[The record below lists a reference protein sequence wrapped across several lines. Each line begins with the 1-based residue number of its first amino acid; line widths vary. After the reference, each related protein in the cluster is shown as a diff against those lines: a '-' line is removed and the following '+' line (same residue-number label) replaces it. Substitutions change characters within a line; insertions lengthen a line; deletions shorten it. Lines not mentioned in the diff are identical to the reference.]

1 MSPRT
6 RRLVELL
13 LDNLVWLIL
22 LVVLATFS
30 LTVPQYFQFGIFANI
45 IEQSS
50 YVGVMAIGLAM
61 VIIAGHMDLS
71 VESGAALRAMVM
83 SMLFCSNCVRSAI
96 VSQRQVLLDRGS
108 VGV

>member
-6 RRLVELL
+6 RRVLELL

-22 LVVLATFS
+22 LVVLAAFS
-30 LTVPQYFQFGIFANI
+30 LTVPNYFQFGIFANI

-61 VIIAGHMDLS
+61 VIIAGAEMRMPISPHMHPPSTGRL
-71 VESGAALRAMVM
+71 M
-83 SMLFCSNCVRSAI
+83 FI
-96 VSQRQVLLDRGS
+96 F
-108 VGV
+108 